1 MCQTPSTPASV
12 APATDTA
19 PALDAERLDV
29 FHVSSAR
36 RGEAPPRSSWTVA
49 FGDASVELYG
59 LVPQL
64 LERADRN
71 LRDQL
76 ERASS
81 SVTLNICE
89 GAARRAPREK
99 AHFFA
104 IARGS
109 AAESAAIVHLL
120 LSRGRVSILEAKRAR
135 ALVVRIVA
143 MLTRLEQRFRQC
155 P

>member
-12 APATDTA
+12 APAVFRGAGVNPA
-19 PALDAERLDV
+19 PLSFRVRFAAAWPRPVLDAERLDV
-29 FHVSSAR
+29 FHV
-36 RGEAPPRSSWTVA
+36 
-49 FGDASVELYG
+49 SVELYG

-71 LRDQL
+71 LRDPL